1 MCFNNLVATRRAPR
15 KRAADGRR
23 AELVE
28 AAGRVVARDGIA
40 GATTR
45 RIAEEAGLPQG
56 LVHYWFA
63 SKDELLEE
71 VIMTL
76 LRQFEAA
83 TEAIPAEPA
92 TAEPGTGDTEGGDT
106 EGGDTGSGDTA
117 DVDPAE
123 YVRDAF
129 RAAFGVVEADDRG
142 NQLATYELTTWAL
155 RTPQMRDLARQQYA
169 AYRVTAAAVAAPWL
183 AVHGANF
190 PGDPDALA
198 RFIAVLFDG
207 AVLAWLSDPEGTR
220 ADEIFSLVSEMMAS
234 YVREHQAPA

>member
-1 MCFNNLVATRRAPR
+1 MTSRRTPR

-40 GATTR
+40 AATTR

-83 TEAIPAEPA
+83 TAALA
-92 TAEPGTGDTEGGDT
+92 EGG
-106 EGGDTGSGDTA
+106 A
-117 DVDPAE
+117 DAAGPDVAGPDVAGPDVAGPDDPAR
-123 YVRDAF
+123 YVLSAF
-129 RAAFGVVEADDRG
+129 QAAFGVVEADDPG

-169 AYRVTAAAVAAPWL
+169 AYRKTAAAIAAPWL
-183 AVHGANF
+183 ATHAADGRI
-190 PGDPDALA
+190 DPETLA
-198 RFIAVLFDG
+198 RFIALLFDG
-207 AVLAWLSDPEGTR
+207 TVLAWLADPDGTKPDDVFTLASELLARYVSTSDPD
-220 ADEIFSLVSEMMAS
+220 A
-234 YVREHQAPA
+234 

>member
-1 MCFNNLVATRRAPR
+1 MATRRAPR
-15 KRAADGRR
+15 RRPDADGRR

-40 GATTR
+40 AATTR

-83 TEAIPAEPA
+83 TEVISAGPDEAAP
-92 TAEPGTGDTEGGDT
+92 
-106 EGGDTGSGDTA
+106 GDTGAA
-117 DVDPAE
+117 DAEPVDPAE

-190 PGDPDALA
+190 PGGPDALA

-207 AVLAWLSDPEGTR
+207 AVLAWLSDPEGTNP
-220 ADEIFSLVSEMMAS
+220 DEIFVLVSELMAS
-234 YVREHQAPA
+234 YVREHQPPPEARA